1 MLFCMLQWSLRLDL
15 SPHLNN
21 SPSSCSL
28 LAPSLQPPFS
38 TLAHIIYSSCSCRC
52 KGQCRS
58 SAPLGTQIFN
68 SAWFVYPHYAAL
80 WLLQAGLDLFE
91 EICLG

>member
-38 TLAHIIYSSCSCRC
+38 TLAHIIYSSSRC
-52 KGQCRS
+52 NRQCCS

-68 SAWFVYPHYAAL
+68 PAWFVYPHYTAL

-91 EICLG
+91 EICPG